1 MHECTQN
8 LNSITN
14 KVKEIIDKNNL
25 KTDPKIIAITKTFD
39 KFNIHVNQIG
49 RTGGE
54 KIRINNVIDL
64 LVADAKQNW
73 ETGLRNKL

>member
-1 MHECTQN
+1 MN
-8 LNSITN
+8 R
-14 KVKEIIDKNNL
+14 KY
-25 KTDPKIIAITKTFD
+25 
-39 KFNIHVNQIG
+39 NIPVNQIG

-64 LVADAKQNW
+64 LVADAKHNW